1 MTPAELLTH
10 RARAQAALAEVQR
23 RLARQPGD
31 EGLEAQAA
39 QLAAEVTACTILLG
53 LHRLAGTVTAGW
65 N

>member
-10 RARAQAALAEVQR
+10 RAR
-23 RLARQPGD
+23 
-31 EGLEAQAA
+31 AQAA

-53 LHRLAGTVTAGW
+53 LHRLAVTVTAGW